1 MVRSERVQ
9 PHEKDG
15 AVGPDGTAEGAGR
28 DACSTNTEIQKAVRG
43 HSLVSRRRY
52 Q

>member
-15 AVGPDGTAEGAGR
+15 AAGPDGTAEG
-28 DACSTNTEIQKAVRG
+28 ACSTNTEIQKEVRG
-43 HSLVSRRRY
+43 HSLVSRRCY